1 VKAIT
6 AFLLILLLPIASFL
20 FAEDM
25 DGRSVSRIDP
35 GFNFAIK
42 QSARLIVTT
51 DGEWFIYWYPKS
63 NTVLKIDDYGYSL
76 EWDLLSRDEEYRAM
90 PDPAAYLLLNR

>member
-1 VKAIT
+1 MKAIT
-6 AFLLILLLPIASFL
+6 IFLLIFFLPIASFL

-25 DGRSVSRIDP
+25 YKRSVSRVDP

-42 QSARLIVTT
+42 QSARLIVTA

-63 NTVLKIDDYGYSL
+63 HAVLKIDGYGYSL
-76 EWDLLSRDEEYRAM
+76 EWDLLSRDEEYRAT
-90 PDPAAYLLLNR
+90 PDPAGYLLLNR